1 MNLEKWASLK
11 DKTAALS
18 LRERGILL
26 AVALVLVFFVWAQF
40 YYLTF
45 EKELKSTK
53 ADISRLQQSERNQ
66 AEELQSL
73 MARLSDD
80 PNAQLL
86 AEQQQLNERLDKLK
100 DQIEIRL
107 SHLIEPE
114 LMADVMRKVLSDYK
128 GLRLVSAKN
137 LEVEPLNLAKKDSS
151 IQSSNTNLT
160 KADDKEQA
168 VLFSHRFEMVLN
180 GSYFQ
185 TVAFLKR
192 LEEMKGFYWTML
204 KYEVDEY
211 PNANITLQLSTLS
224 LHEDW
229 IGV

>member
-1 MNLEKWASLK
+1 MNLEKWNALK

-26 AVALVLVFFVWAQF
+26 TVAIVLVIFVWAQF
-40 YYLTF
+40 FYLSF

-53 ADISRLQQSERNQ
+53 SEMSRLQQLEITQQN
-66 AEELQSL
+66 ELQSL
-73 MARLSDD
+73 MARLSND
-80 PNAQLL
+80 PNAQLF
-86 AEQQQLNERLDKLK
+86 AEQRRLKGKLAKLK

-114 LMADVMRKVLSDYK
+114 LMADVMREVLSDYK
-128 GLRLVSAKN
+128 GLRLVAAKN
-137 LEVEPLNLAKKDSS
+137 LIVEPLNFTEIDNDNSK
-151 IQSSNTNLT
+151 QYV
-160 KADDKEQA
+160 DKGHVDEDQA

-185 TVAFLKR
+185 TVSFLKR
-192 LEEMKGFYWTML
+192 LEEMEGFYWTMF
-204 KYEVDEY
+204 KYEVGEY
-211 PNANITLQLSTLS
+211 PNAKVTLQLSTLS
-224 LHEDW
+224 LDEDW